1 MGIRGELFSTR
12 FACDGRT
19 YFFNVKQN
27 RNGDVFLS
35 VVESKPSEGE
45 SFDRRSIVVFGES
58 MEGFLKSFQSAL
70 KFMDKT
76 GNKVDPDPTA
86 SSRYEEDERLARL
99 EQPRKRTEGPRH
111 EGPRPEHGSSFR
123 DSPRPEGRPVRRYT
137 LKPRDG
143 IGRDGIAREG
153 IAREGTSRDSGREGY
168 SRESSS
174 REGSSRTG
182 SARTGAPRSAAPR
195 SGSSRESAPQSGAPR
210 RIASDARRQD
220 KPVKRIVVRRA
231 KGKDSEA

>member
-12 FACDGRT
+12 FACEGRT

-35 VVESKPSEGE
+35 IVESKPSEGE
-45 SFDRRSIVVFGES
+45 SFDRRSIVVFGET

-70 KFMDKT
+70 KFMDET

-86 SSRYEEDERLARL
+86 SSRYEEDERLRSKS
-99 EQPRKRTEGPRH
+99 EPPKRRAEGQRSERSGSFH
-111 EGPRPEHGSSFR
+111 DGPK
-123 DSPRPEGRPVRRYT
+123 PEGRPMRKYT

-143 IGRDGIAREG
+143 FP
-153 IAREGTSRDSGREGY
+153 
-168 SRESSS
+168 RES
-174 REGSSRTG
+174 T
-182 SARTGAPRSAAPR
+182 A
-195 SGSSRESAPQSGAPR
+195 RESAPREGFHKESSPRIGAARIGTPRISSPRTGASREISPREGAPR
-210 RIASDARRQD
+210 DGGPRRPTAEPRSRQD

-231 KGKDSEA
+231 KSQDGEA